1 MSCCRTPGFTCAR
14 TARTVGRLVLYA
26 VPEERAAS
34 GGGVMA
40 EPQRTRAAVERA
52 ADALVP
58 RRLARYREQLQYLGV
73 GVWNTLFGY
82 CVWALLQY
90 PLHDYINYLVIIVLS
105 YPISIANAYVCYRYI
120 VFRSHGRVW
129 REVPRF
135 STVYLL
141 TMAANLVVL
150 PFLLRILPFNVY
162 VVQALFTMAVVVV
175 SYVGHRFFSFRGGQV
190 EEHGPEE

>member
-1 MSCCRTPGFTCAR
+1 
-14 TARTVGRLVLYA
+14 
-26 VPEERAAS
+26 
-34 GGGVMA
+34 MA
-40 EPQRTRAAVERA
+40 EAQRTRAAIERA

-73 GVWNTLFGY
+73 GAWNTLFGY
-82 CVWALLQY
+82 CVWAVLQY
-90 PLHDYINYLVIIVLS
+90 TLHDYINYLLIIVLA

-141 TMAANLVVL
+141 TMAANLLLLPLAAANPSVQRLRGSGTVHHGGGRRELRGPSVL
-150 PFLLRILPFNVY
+150 QLPGR
-162 VVQALFTMAVVVV
+162 AGG
-175 SYVGHRFFSFRGGQV
+175 GHRPG
-190 EEHGPEE
+190 E

>member
-1 MSCCRTPGFTCAR
+1 
-14 TARTVGRLVLYA
+14 
-26 VPEERAAS
+26 
-34 GGGVMA
+34 MA
-40 EPQRTRAAVERA
+40 ETQGTRAAIERA

-73 GVWNTLFGY
+73 GLWNTVFGY

-90 PLHDYINYLVIIVLS
+90 VLHDYINYLLIVVLA

-141 TMAANLVVL
+141 TMAANLLLL
-150 PFLLRILPFNVY
+150 PLLLRILPFNIY

-175 SYVGHRFFSFRGGQV
+175 SYFGHRFFSFRGGQV
-190 EEHGPEE
+190 EGLGRENRDRTSVTRERKA